1 MNHESKNK
9 NLWSKV
15 GGSKMSGLY
24 RYEPSGMHFA
34 RVRVRGQLVR
44 RKLDT
49 TDVAVARRKLADFRR
64 DLERTDATK
73 GNTSFAAVLDD
84 YSATLVGAQSTLEDK
99 RVIIAKLNQTL
110 FGCASLPLRNLRPSQ
125 IESWLSKRHAHKSAS
140 YYNSALSVI
149 RAALDMAVRDRI
161 ITENPVAHI
170 KHKKRATPI
179 RLTPTFEQFNQT
191 LQPHRF
197 ALRSIRTAV
206 IQDSE
211 RYLTTFQNQSA
222 NSPCVLGFGCKPSAT
237 VPVPFQSRKTST
249 VAYFVLRWRRLKF
262 FIIVLCC
269 ALKAV
274 KALRNARSFLRE

>member
-99 RVIIAKLNQTL
+99 RVIIAKLTRHCSAAHRCRCEICVHRRSSR
-110 FGCASLPLRNLRPSQ
+110 GCR
-125 IESWLSKRHAHKSAS
+125 
-140 YYNSALSVI
+140 SV
-149 RAALDMAVRDRI
+149 
-161 ITENPVAHI
+161 T
-170 KHKKRATPI
+170 
-179 RLTPTFEQFNQT
+179 
-191 LQPHRF
+191 
-197 ALRSIRTAV
+197 RTSRRV
-206 IQDSE
+206 
-211 RYLTTFQNQSA
+211 TTTQ
-222 NSPCVLGFGCKPSAT
+222 
-237 VPVPFQSRKTST
+237 R
-249 VAYFVLRWRRLKF
+249 
-262 FIIVLCC
+262 
-269 ALKAV
+269 
-274 KALRNARSFLRE
+274 